1 MLTLGQNGNNDVTAQ
16 LLQQQQQP
24 PVGTTGDNASSSGLK
39 FILKYE
45 GNQSAVPDPSASPGG
60 AESAKQLTINV
71 TLQQGPGSPPK
82 TLPITATVPQN
93 TNPEDL
99 QLCASIGSGQE
110 QCQPLSGGVAGGQ
123 GTTIDLTGA
132 QQGAGATTTPPP
144 ATQQP
149 PPASPMPQSSNL
161 GSGTVSNAVF
171 TTTNPSLIAS
181 DTGFSMNEFY
191 VPISG
196 SLIGIE
202 DTTLFI
208 PVTVIAPINV
218 QVQNAQICASLLSG
232 GDQSCT
238 QLVLNPQQTSFIPI
252 DVDLTSP
259 TPTFTSA
266 SEPTTT
272 TTPSPTTDL
281 GDTLSGLTSPLTG
294 EEPTT
299 TPTEPTAPTTTPTE
313 PTAPTTTPT
322 EPTAPTTTQGSNQ
335 TTAQEP
341 TTTEP
346 DQPTITEEPT
356 TQEPDQSTTEEPSG
370 Q

>member
-1 MLTLGQNGNNDVTAQ
+1 MLSIMIKLSGGQSMTLALISMLSLSIFVLAGGYENALVNAQ
-16 LLQQQQQP
+16 LLQQQQP
-24 PVGTTGDNASSSGLK
+24 SAGTMGDNATSSGLK
-39 FILKYE
+39 FTLKYE
-45 GNQSAVPDPSASPGG
+45 GNQSAVPAPSATPGG
-60 AESAKQLTINV
+60 AESGKQLTINV

-110 QCQPLSGGVAGGQ
+110 QCQPLSGGGAAGGQ
-123 GTTIDLTGA
+123 GTTLDLTNA
-132 QQGAGATTTPPP
+132 QQQGPTTPALPTTPPP
-144 ATQQP
+144 P
-149 PPASPMPQSSNL
+149 PTPPMPQSNNIGEGKIS
-161 GSGTVSNAVF
+161 SAVF
-171 TTTNPSLIAS
+171 ATPSGGLSSYSGGSTTSLS
-181 DTGFSMNEFY
+181 EFY

-238 QLVLNPQQTSFIPI
+238 QLVLNPEQTSFIPI
-252 DVDLTSP
+252 DIDLTSP

-272 TTPSPTTDL
+272 TTSPTTGL
-281 GDTLSGLTSPLTG
+281 TDTLSGLTSPLTG

-299 TPTEPTAPTTTPTE
+299 T
-313 PTAPTTTPT
+313 
-322 EPTAPTTTQGSNQ
+322 
-335 TTAQEP
+335 QEP
-341 TTTEP
+341 APEAP
-346 DQPTITEEPT
+346 EEDP
-356 TQEPDQSTTEEPSG
+356 EQSTTEEPSG
-370 Q
+370 